1 MDAETARKAIDW
13 MLDRAMRGRD
23 DMPIDAAELAIRFTF
38 HPVQPGQAERYEA
51 IRAKALEFATLVV
64 DLTPESREQSLAI
77 TAIEEAV
84 SQANGAI
91 ARRE

>member
-1 MDAETARKAIDW
+1 
-13 MLDRAMRGRD
+13 
-23 DMPIDAAELAIRFTF
+23 MPIDDAELDIRFTF

-51 IRAKALEFATLVV
+51 IRAKAREFAALIVAT
-64 DLTPESREQSLAI
+64 TPESREQSLAI

-84 SQANGAI
+84 YHANGAI

>member
-1 MDAETARKAIDW
+1 MDAETARQAIDW
-13 MLDRAMRGRD
+13 MIDRHERMRR
-23 DMPIDAAELAIRFTF
+23 MPIDAAELAIRFTF

-77 TAIEEAV
+77 TAIEDAV
-84 SQANGAI
+84 YAANAAI

>member
-1 MDAETARKAIDW
+1 MDAETARQAIDW
-13 MLDRAMRGRD
+13 MIDRYERMRR
-23 DMPIDAAELAIRFTF
+23 MPMSAEELAIRFTF

-64 DLTPESREQSLAI
+64 DLTPESREQSLAL
-77 TAIEEAV
+77 TALDDVV
-84 SQANGAI
+84 SHSNAAI